1 MKLLDTTHKRK
12 SMTLTIILFILL
24 AIALAFFGLGY
35 MDPPEQKG
43 IAVNFGTTDTGS
55 GNIQPQN
62 PMESA
67 PTQTA
72 TEVPETEPSPLEEE
86 VITQD
91 LEEAPVIE
99 NKEKE
104 VPKQEVAPVEE
115 TPEPEPEKE
124 PEPEPEPE
132 PDKSTSDAISN
143 LLNAPKSDGTDQGN
157 EGDDATAGDK
167 GDPSGDPNASSY
179 YGQGKG
185 LDGDGN
191 YNLGGRRALNKESY
205 KQECNE
211 SGRVVVRIVV
221 NRNGEVI
228 SATSG
233 YRGTTNN
240 APCLLNP
247 AKRAAMATRFNP
259 DKNAPAQQVG
269 TIIYNFSLS
278 E

>member
-1 MKLLDTTHKRK
+1 MKLLDTKYKRK
-12 SMTLTIILFILL
+12 SMTLTIVIFLLL
-24 AIALAFFGLGY
+24 ALGLVFFGLRY

-43 IAVNFGTTDTGS
+43 IAVNFGTSNLGS
-55 GNIQPQN
+55 GNIQPER
-62 PMESA
+62 PVESA
-67 PTQTA
+67 PNRTATSTPETQTS
-72 TEVPETEPSPLEEE
+72 TLEEE

-91 LEEAPVIE
+91 VIEAPVIK
-99 NKEKE
+99 NKKE
-104 VPKQEVAPVEE
+104 EMPKTETKPVETPIPDS
-115 TPEPEPEKE
+115 TPEPK
-124 PEPEPEPE
+124 PEPE

-143 LLNAPKSDGTDQGN
+143 LLNAPKSDGDDKGS
-157 EGDDATAGDK
+157 EGDDQTAGDK
-167 GDPSGDPNASSY
+167 GDPTGDPNASSY

-191 YNLGGRRALNKESY
+191 YNLGGRRALNKERF

-221 NRNGEVI
+221 NKNGEVV
-228 SATSG
+228 SATPG

-240 APCLLNP
+240 APCLLEP
-247 AKRAAMATRFNP
+247 AKRAALATRFNP
-259 DKNAPAQQVG
+259 DPNAPAQQIG

>member
-1 MKLLDTTHKRK
+1 MNLLDTTHKRK
-12 SMTLTIILFILL
+12 SMTLTIVIFILL
-24 AIALAFFGLGY
+24 ALCLILFGLRY

-43 IAVNFGTTDTGS
+43 IAVNFGVSDVGS
-55 GNIQPQN
+55 GVVQPDK
-62 PMESA
+62 PIESA
-67 PTQTA
+67 PNKTTTA
-72 TEVPETEPSPLEEE
+72 TPESESSKIEEE
-86 VITQD
+86 VVTQD
-91 LEEAPVIE
+91 IMDAPVIE
-99 NKEKE
+99 NKKKE
-104 VPKQEVAPVEE
+104 EPKTESKPVEK
-115 TPEPEPEKE
+115 TPEPKPD

-143 LLNAPKSDGTDQGN
+143 LLNAPKSDGTAKGG
-157 EGDDATAGDK
+157 EGDDKVAGDK

-191 YNLGGRRALNKESY
+191 YNLGGRKALNKQRF

-221 NRNGEVI
+221 NKSGEVV
-228 SATSG
+228 SATPG

-240 APCLLNP
+240 APCLLDP
-247 AKRAAMATRFNP
+247 ARRAAMATRFNA
-259 DKNAPAQQVG
+259 DNNAPAQQVG

>member
-1 MKLLDTTHKRK
+1 MKLLDTRHKRK
-12 SMTLTIILFILL
+12 SMTLTIVIFLLL
-24 AIALAFFGLGY
+24 ALSLIFFGLQY
-35 MDPPEQKG
+35 MDPPEQRG
-43 IAVNFGTTDTGS
+43 IAVNFGTHSQGA
-55 GNIQPQN
+55 GNIQPEK
-62 PMESA
+62 PIEST
-67 PTQTA
+67 PKQSTTS
-72 TEVPETEPSPLEEE
+72 TPETEVSEQEED
-86 VITQD
+86 ILTQD
-91 LEEAPVIE
+91 IEEAPVIE

-104 VPKQEVAPVEE
+104 KPKTEPQPIEEV
-115 TPEPEPEKE
+115 PEPEPEV
-124 PEPEPEPE
+124 EPEPEPE

-143 LLNAPKSDGTDQGN
+143 LLNAPKSTGSDKGN
-157 EGDDATAGDK
+157 EGDDNTSGDK

-191 YNLGGRRALNKESY
+191 YNLGGRRALNKERF

-221 NRNGEVI
+221 NRNGEVV
-228 SATSG
+228 SATPG

-240 APCLLNP
+240 ASCLLDP
-247 AKRAAMATRFNP
+247 AQRAAMATKFNP
-259 DKNAPAQQVG
+259 DTKAPAQQVG

>member
-1 MKLLDTTHKRK
+1 
-12 SMTLTIILFILL
+12 MTLTVIIFLLL
-24 AIALAFFGLGY
+24 ALGLIFFGLRY

-43 IAVNFGTTDTGS
+43 IAVNFGTTDQGTG
-55 GNIQPQN
+55 NVQPEK
-62 PMESA
+62 PIESA
-67 PTQTA
+67 PNKTSTS
-72 TEVPETEPSPLEEE
+72 TPEPESSKLEEE
-86 VITQD
+86 VLTQD
-91 LEEAPVIE
+91 VVDAPVIE
-99 NKEKE
+99 NKKKEEPKKESKPIVEKPDP
-104 VPKQEVAPVEE
+104 VPD
-115 TPEPEPEKE
+115 

-143 LLNAPKSDGTDQGN
+143 LLNAPKSDGTDKGS
-157 EGDDATAGDK
+157 EGDDKVAGDK

-191 YNLGGRRALNKESY
+191 YNLGGRKALNKERF

-233 YRGTTNN
+233 HRGTTNN

-247 AKRAAMATRFNP
+247 AKRAAMATRFNA

>member
-1 MKLLDTTHKRK
+1 
-12 SMTLTIILFILL
+12 MTLTIIIFLLL
-24 AIALAFFGLGY
+24 AICLIFFGLRY

-43 IAVNFGTTDTGS
+43 IAVNFGVSDIGS
-55 GNIQPQN
+55 GNVQPEK
-62 PMESA
+62 PIESTPNKTTTPP
-67 PTQTA
+67 PTEA
-72 TEVPETEPSPLEEE
+72 ESVKIEDEV
-86 VITQD
+86 VTQD
-91 LEEAPVIE
+91 LVDAPVIE
-99 NKEKE
+99 NKKKEEPKPETKPIEKK
-104 VPKQEVAPVEE
+104 PDPV
-115 TPEPEPEKE
+115 PEPV
-124 PEPEPEPE
+124 PEPEPE
-132 PDKSTSDAISN
+132 PDKATSDAISN
-143 LLNAPKSDGTDQGN
+143 LLNAPKSDGKVQGS
-157 EGDDATAGDK
+157 EGDNNVAGDK

-191 YNLGGRRALNKESY
+191 YNLGGRKALNKERY

-221 NRNGEVI
+221 NRNGEVV
-228 SATSG
+228 SATPG

-247 AKRAAMATRFNP
+247 AKRAAMATRFNA
-259 DKNAPAQQVG
+259 DSNAPAQQIG

>member
-1 MKLLDTTHKRK
+1 MKLLDTKYKRK
-12 SMTLTIILFILL
+12 SMTLTVVIFLL
-24 AIALAFFGLGY
+24 LMLSLIFFGLRY

-43 IAVNFGTTDTGS
+43 IAVNFGTSNVGS
-55 GNIQPQN
+55 GNIQPER
-62 PMESA
+62 PVESA
-67 PTQTA
+67 PKETSTS
-72 TEVPETEPSPLEEE
+72 TPETESSQLEEE
-86 VITQD
+86 VVTQD
-91 LEEAPVIE
+91 IEEAPVIE
-99 NKEKE
+99 NEIKEE
-104 VPKQEVAPVEE
+104 PKTESEPIKE
-115 TPEPEPEKE
+115 TPTPE

-143 LLNAPKSDGTDQGN
+143 LLNAPKSDGTDQGS
-157 EGDDATAGDK
+157 EGDDDVAGDK

-191 YNLGGRRALNKESY
+191 YNLGGRRALNKERF

-221 NRNGEVI
+221 NRNGEVV
-228 SATSG
+228 SATPG

-240 APCLLNP
+240 APCLLEP
-247 AKRAAMATRFNP
+247 AQRAALATRFNP
-259 DKNAPAQQVG
+259 DRNAPAEQTG